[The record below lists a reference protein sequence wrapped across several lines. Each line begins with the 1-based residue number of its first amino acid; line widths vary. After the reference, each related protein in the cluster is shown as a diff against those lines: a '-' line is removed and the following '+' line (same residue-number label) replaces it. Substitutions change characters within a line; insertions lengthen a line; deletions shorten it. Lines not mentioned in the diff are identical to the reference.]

1 MSSRFCPRVFCH
13 ILAADRIKWSVEKK
27 KHSLTVESRSRTLV
41 TGVEKVI
48 DSSPSAINMTTS
60 EGALTVKGEGLR
72 INAFSVESGELTF
85 EGRVDRI
92 DYHAGKKPLLGRI
105 FK

>member
-1 MSSRFCPRVFCH
+1 M
-13 ILAADRIKWSVEKK
+13 DNKK

-48 DSSPSAINMTTS
+48 DSSPAVINMTTS
-60 EGALTVKGEGLR
+60 EGVLTIRGDGLR
-72 INAFSVESGELTF
+72 ISAFSAESGDLSF

-105 FK
+105 FR